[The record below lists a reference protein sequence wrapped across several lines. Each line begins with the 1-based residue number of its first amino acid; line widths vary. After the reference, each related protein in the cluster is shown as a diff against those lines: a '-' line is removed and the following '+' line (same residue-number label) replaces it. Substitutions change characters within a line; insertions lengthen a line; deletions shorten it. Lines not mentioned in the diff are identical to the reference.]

1 MYNNTINDWGQFV
14 DINGDATIWYDKI
27 NDWGQF
33 VDINCDTAEEQY
45 SEQYNEQYNEQFDE
59 TNDIKYLQPPCIN
72 YTELMYKHPTRFV
85 LIGGLHV
92 AYSILNIFN

>member
-1 MYNNTINDWGQFV
+1 MYNNT
-14 DINGDATIWYDKI
+14 I

-45 SEQYNEQYNEQFDE
+45 NEQYNEQFDK

-92 AYSILNIFN
+92 VYSILNIFN